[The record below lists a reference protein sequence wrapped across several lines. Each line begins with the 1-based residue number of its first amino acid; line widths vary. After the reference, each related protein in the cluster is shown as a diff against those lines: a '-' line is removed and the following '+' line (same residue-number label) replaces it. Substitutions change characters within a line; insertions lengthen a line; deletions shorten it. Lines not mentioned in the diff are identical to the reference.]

1 VAPCHDLRLHPSG
14 LAPTCGII
22 GHLVFDYFTLGICGL
37 ALAVVGVIF
46 LANAM
51 GVRRPRRFIQEYFGI
66 QRKQHLRGVLDQL
79 RAKAEIFVGF
89 LFLMAGFSLQ
99 IVDELSPALGP
110 PPAPGP
116 TMLRLQLQAFLVLAA
131 GVLAVTIVLRIACHV
146 WSLALFRSLLTEFF
160 RKHDWRFEKHPQ
172 VTREIGEILSIEQL
186 PDDSIGDYAARV
198 RVALRLEPAEP
209 AMPALTPARVV
220 RGDELAPLREVG
232 RS

>member
-1 VAPCHDLRLHPSG
+1 ML
-14 LAPTCGII
+14 
-22 GHLVFDYFTLGICGL
+22 DYFTLGTCGL

-51 GVRRPRRFIQEYFGI
+51 GIRRPRRFIQEYFGI
-66 QRKQHLRGVLDQL
+66 QRKQHLRDVLEQL

-110 PPAPGP
+110 PPAPGA

-131 GVLAVTIVLRIACHV
+131 AVLGVTIVLRIGCHA

-160 RKHDWRFEKHPQ
+160 RKHTEWRFEKHPQ
-172 VTREIGEILSIEQL
+172 VTREIGEILDIEQL

-198 RVALRLEPAEP
+198 RVALRLGPPEPLPIA
-209 AMPALTPARVV
+209 APARVV
-220 RGDELAPLREVG
+220 RRGDELAALREVG
-232 RS
+232 RP

>member
-1 VAPCHDLRLHPSG
+1 MIGRLM
-14 LAPTCGII
+14 
-22 GHLVFDYFTLGICGL
+22 FDSFTLGICGL

-66 QRKQHLRGVLDQL
+66 QRKQHLRGVLEQL
-79 RAKAEIFVGF
+79 RSKAEIFVGF

-131 GVLAVTIVLRIACHV
+131 GVLAVTIVLRVACHV
-146 WSLALFRSLLTEFF
+146 WSLALFRSLL
-160 RKHDWRFEKHPQ
+160 H
-172 VTREIGEILSIEQL
+172 
-186 PDDSIGDYAARV
+186 RV
-198 RVALRLEPAEP
+198 LHQAHRVALREAPAGHARDRRDPLDRAAPRRLDRRLRGPRARRAAADAAEP
-209 AMPALTPARVV
+209 ALSALSPTRVV